1 LHALVKHS
9 QAKDHFLKVVVK
21 QMTET

>member
-1 LHALVKHS
+1 LQALVKHS